1 MLSERDKIAITE
13 EHWPNCIFTLHTL
26 CFVLSMCP
34 IIWTPKT
41 LDAERKTLFKKR
53 KDFTTYLALF
63 LHTYVC
69 VLCVYTPIYT
79 HICICTHILYVH
91 TYIERES
98 ILEYIDFVNQYKT
111 EYLKTWSTIKSNQLT
126 SFESILSMILPI
138 LLIPL
143 HKPINILVNTHWI
156 ELLKNAFIFT
166 DIMYSY
172 IKFIN
177 SILGNTVITESS
189 ERLKG
194 ALRPFHIY
202 NNSNISLPTLSL
214 TQNEKINNQKKSD
227 SFIQGH
233 LF

>member
-1 MLSERDKIAITE
+1 
-13 EHWPNCIFTLHTL
+13 
-26 CFVLSMCP
+26 
-34 IIWTPKT
+34 
-41 LDAERKTLFKKR
+41 
-53 KDFTTYLALF
+53 
-63 LHTYVC
+63 
-69 VLCVYTPIYT
+69 
-79 HICICTHILYVH
+79 
-91 TYIERES
+91 
-98 ILEYIDFVNQYKT
+98 
-111 EYLKTWSTIKSNQLT
+111 
-126 SFESILSMILPI
+126 MILPI

-189 ERLKG
+189 ERLKE

-233 LF
+233 LFLVLTRGEFIRIYILPPQRVTIQNYSYSFGIWSLRQKRVEFG